1 MDFTKLS
8 GLGNDF
14 ILFDNRDNHFSGD
27 ERDFITE
34 ICQRGLSVGADG
46 VILLEES
53 AFADFKYRHFN
64 ADGSVAEM
72 CGNGA
77 RSICY
82 YAVQQKIAPTQ
93 LSFEV
98 EGVLYRARV
107 MGDQVRLEM
116 PPPETLEFNPGIVSE
131 PELKEGGFAKVGVPH
146 FVVFVEDVNRIDVM
160 TLGQKYRHHTY
171 FSAGA
176 NVNFVQVLNKNTL
189 RIRTYE
195 RGVENETLAC
205 GTGSTSAAIIAAQQ
219 FQMTTPITVK
229 TNGGDLLLDWKPDYT
244 PIYLQGPAKI
254 VYEGRLFENNQVSH

>member
-1 MDFTKLS
+1 MNFTKLS

-14 ILFDNRDNHFSGD
+14 ILFDNRDKRFSGE
-27 ERDFITE
+27 ERDFFKE

-53 AFADFKYRHFN
+53 AVADFKYRHFN

-82 YAVQQKIAPTQ
+82 YVVQRKIAPAQ

-98 EGVLYRARV
+98 EGVLYRAEV

-116 PPPETLEFNPGIVSE
+116 PPPEILEFNPGIVSE
-131 PELKEGGFAKVGVPH
+131 PELKEGGYVKVGVPH
-146 FVVFVEDVNRIDVM
+146 FVVFVEDVNQIDVLK
-160 TLGQKYRHHTY
+160 LGEKYRHHAY
-171 FSAGA
+171 FPAGT
-176 NVNFVQVLNKNTL
+176 NVNFGQILNENTI

-205 GTGSTSAAIIAAQQ
+205 GTGSTSTAIIAAQQ
-219 FQMTTPITVK
+219 FQMDTPITVK
-229 TNGGDLLLDWKPDYT
+229 TNGGDLVLDWRPNYT
-244 PIYLQGPAKI
+244 PVYLQGPAKI
-254 VYEGRLFENNQVSH
+254 VYEGQLT